1 MTTDLVEQND
11 FDGFLASTIPDNV
24 RWLATGTYSR
34 EIVSADA
41 SKGDAVS
48 RYRKLLNLSDKTIC
62 CIGDHNND
70 YEMIQVADVGI
81 AVSNALEKIK
91 KVADVIVGDNE
102 HDAVAEA
109 IKQIEQ
115 L

>member
-1 MTTDLVEQND
+1 
-11 FDGFLASTIPDNV
+11 
-24 RWLATGTYSR
+24 
-34 EIVSADA
+34 
-41 SKGDAVS
+41 
-48 RYRKLLNLSDKTIC
+48 
-62 CIGDHNND
+62 
-70 YEMIQVADVGI
+70 MIQVADVGI